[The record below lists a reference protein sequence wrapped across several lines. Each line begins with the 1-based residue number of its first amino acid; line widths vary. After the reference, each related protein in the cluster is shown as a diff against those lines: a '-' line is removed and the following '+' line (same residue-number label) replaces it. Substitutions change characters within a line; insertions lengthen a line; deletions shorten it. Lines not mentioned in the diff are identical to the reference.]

1 MDFTQSDEHSA
12 VEELAEQVFRGQVD
26 DDYLKNWPDD
36 QPEFDAAL
44 WQTLGEAGLIGVAGS
59 EQFGGV
65 GFGFMELCSVLE
77 AQGSVLAGVPLWQS
91 AVVAQ
96 ALEQFADNSVTNSL
110 LPAVYAGHQHLALG
124 FGNLCREQMGSVVD
138 SDGKTVSGTI
148 EDVAWAQHAAAILIG
163 LHINGEPALYLLR
176 PELDSIKFQ
185 QQETSYRHAHYQ
197 LVIDQLEIDPARILC
212 TGDQVDTVLQASF
225 TALAALQLGV
235 VEQVLKRTA
244 EYTIERQQFG
254 KAIASF
260 QSVSHRAADGYID
273 CAALRAS
280 VLLAAWAL
288 SAGKDAR
295 TEARTAKWWA
305 CEAGH
310 RIGHTAQHLHG
321 GIGSDVDYPI
331 HRFFRWTKQLEFSL
345 GGAQEQLASL
355 GRLLAEHD
363 ELGIVV

>member
-1 MDFTQSDEHSA
+1 MDFSKSEEHSA
-12 VEELAEQVFRGQVD
+12 VEALAQQVLQGQVD
-26 DDYLKNWPDD
+26 DDYLKSWPDD

-44 WQTLGEAGLIGVAGS
+44 WKTLGEAGLIGVIGA

-65 GFGFMELCSVLE
+65 GFGFVELCSVLE

-91 AVVAQ
+91 AVVAH
-96 ALEQFADNSVTNSL
+96 AMERFADADLNKAL
-110 LPAVYAGHQHLALG
+110 LPAVYEGNAHLTLG
-124 FGNLCREQMGSVVD
+124 FGDLGRERMGSVLR
-138 SDGKTVSGTI
+138 SDGKTLNGTI
-148 EDVAWAQHAAAILIG
+148 EDVAWAQHASAILIG
-163 LHINGEPALYLLR
+163 LHINKEPALYVLR
-176 PELDSIKFQ
+176 PELDAIQCEQ
-185 QQETSYRHAHYQ
+185 QQTSYRHAHFRITFEQ
-197 LVIDQLEIDPARILC
+197 LQIDPERILC
-212 TGDQVDTVLQASF
+212 TGKQVDTVLQASC

-254 KAIASF
+254 KPIASF
-260 QSVSHRAADGYID
+260 QAVSHRAADGYVD

-280 VLLAAWAL
+280 VMLAAWKL
-288 SAGKDAR
+288 SVGEDAR

-321 GIGSDVDYPI
+321 GIGSDIDYPI
-331 HRFFRWTKQLEFSL
+331 HRFFRWTKQLEYSL
-345 GGAQEQLASL
+345 GGAQEHLASV
-355 GRLLAEHD
+355 GRLLAEND

>member
-1 MDFTQSDEHSA
+1 MDFTKSEAHVA
-12 VEELAEQVFRGQVD
+12 VETLAAQVFHGQVD

-36 QPEFDAAL
+36 QPEFDAGL
-44 WQTLGEAGLIGVAGS
+44 WQTLGEAGLIGVAGA
-59 EQFGGV
+59 EQYGGV

-96 ALEQFADNSVTNSL
+96 ALEKFAQESLCKTL
-110 LPAVYAGHQHLALG
+110 LPDVYAGNQHLALG
-124 FGNLCREQMGSVVD
+124 LGDLCREQMGSALT
-138 SDGKTVSGTI
+138 SDGKILSGSI
-148 EDVAWAQHAAAILIG
+148 NDVAWAQHAAAILIG
-163 LHINGEPALYLLR
+163 VLINDQPALYLLQ
-176 PELDSIKFQ
+176 PELDALQFQ
-185 QQETSYRHAHYQ
+185 QQHTSYRHAHYQ
-197 LVIDQLEIDPARILC
+197 ISMDQLDIDPQRIIC
-212 TGDQVDTVLQASF
+212 TGEQVDTVLQASL
-225 TALAALQLGV
+225 TALAAVQLGV

-260 QSVSHRAADGYID
+260 QSVSHRAADGYVD

-280 VLLAAWAL
+280 VLLAAWKL
-288 SAGKDAR
+288 SADEDAR

-321 GIGSDVDYPI
+321 GIGSDIDYPI
-331 HRFFRWTKQLEFSL
+331 HRFFRWTKQLEYAL

-363 ELGIVV
+363 ETGIVV